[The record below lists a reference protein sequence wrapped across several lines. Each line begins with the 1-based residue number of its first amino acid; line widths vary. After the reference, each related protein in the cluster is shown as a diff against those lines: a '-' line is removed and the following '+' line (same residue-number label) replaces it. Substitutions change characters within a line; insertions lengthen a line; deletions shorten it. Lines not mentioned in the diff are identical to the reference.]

1 HRVLPAFTLGAM
13 YAAAIARL
21 TRGGMLEVIRQDF
34 VRTAR
39 AKGLPEALIVFRH
52 MVRGG
57 LLPVVSYLGPAT
69 AFILTG
75 SIVIEK
81 IYSVP
86 GIGRY
91 FVDSALNRD
100 YTLALGMVV
109 FFSAIMLLMNILVDL
124 AYTFIDPRIRHD

>member
-1 HRVLPAFTLGAM
+1 
-13 YAAAIARL
+13 
-21 TRGGMLEVIRQDF
+21 
-34 VRTAR
+34 
-39 AKGLPEALIVFRH
+39 LPEALIVFRH
-52 MVRGG
+52 TLRGG
-57 LLPVVSYLGPAT
+57 LLPLFSYLGSAT